1 MMPNTTANPY
11 TPDKVP
17 VEIPL
22 TPEELNPKKTR
33 SDAASTFMVLGIII
47 FVVIIFV
54 EAFFLVQK
62 TTSTQTEASTNGPSL
77 QQ

>member
-1 MMPNTTANPY
+1 MPNQIVDPY
-11 TPDKVP
+11 TPDQVP

-22 TPEELNPKKTR
+22 SPEEMNPKRSKT
-33 SDAASTFMVLGIII
+33 DAASTFMVMGIIL
-47 FVVIIFV
+47 FVVIIFI

-62 TTSTQTEASTNGPSL
+62 TTSTQTEASTKGPTL